1 MYPNVYGLS
10 CSYLDFAILLFSF
23 FLFLSPNCALVALK
37 QMQDTKFYQD
47 KSNGAA
53 FAVECKKNAYGPC
66 ARTLVRDSFN
76 CY

>member
-1 MYPNVYGLS
+1 
-10 CSYLDFAILLFSF
+10 
-23 FLFLSPNCALVALK
+23 VALK

-66 ARTLVRDSFN
+66 ARTLVRDSF
-76 CY
+76 